1 MVLRCSAGSTAP
13 CTSYNRRRGQRSW
26 AGPPRPPRCPT
37 WVDLERG
44 SLLRNGQSVRPGS
57 CKSQRDY
64 RTHPGK
70 ITHQDI
76 KGRKVAKKRGRNK
89 NKQLL
94 FTQVHQLRPQRYSK
108 QAHGQLVRP
117 RQTKGTNKQ
126 STVLPCCA
134 PLGTSRSGHSS
145 FKPCGLDCTEIV
157 AAGKA
162 KAVPLDSRMAF
173 IGLRGGAAQTAA
185 SGGKRD

>member
-57 CKSQRDY
+57 CRSQRDY

-70 ITHQDI
+70 ITRQDI
-76 KGRKVAKKRGRNK
+76 KGRKVAKKGDETKINSYCSHRYISSVLNTTANRPTVSWCDLGRLK
-89 NKQLL
+89 EQTSSLL
-94 FTQVHQLRPQRYSK
+94 FSP
-108 QAHGQLVRP
+108 
-117 RQTKGTNKQ
+117 
-126 STVLPCCA
+126 
-134 PLGTSRSGHSS
+134 
-145 FKPCGLDCTEIV
+145 
-157 AAGKA
+157 
-162 KAVPLDSRMAF
+162 AVPH
-173 IGLRGGAAQTAA
+173 
-185 SGGKRD
+185 